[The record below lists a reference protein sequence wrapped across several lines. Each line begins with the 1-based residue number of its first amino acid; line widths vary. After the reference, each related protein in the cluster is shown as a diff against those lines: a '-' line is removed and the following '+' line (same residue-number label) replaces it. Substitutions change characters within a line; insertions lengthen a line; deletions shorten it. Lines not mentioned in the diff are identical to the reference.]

1 VLFMKKLW
9 ALLFLL
15 VPIGGVWSFAISPGR
30 GWWMPPHISSYG
42 PGIDRLFY
50 IILAITGVTFVL
62 TQGALVLFLFR
73 YAGDAGRKGTYIHG
87 HHKTEVVWTV
97 VPALILVFI
106 AFAQMDDWK
115 MVKFKGEFPNAPPL
129 AEMTAGQFEWRIR
142 YAGADGKLN
151 TADDVHVLNDFH
163 VPAGKPV
170 VFHLKS
176 RDVLHSFFVRE
187 LRLKQDAVPG
197 MTIPMWFDAAHPG
210 GDAPAY
216 YDLMCA
222 ELCGWG
228 HYKMRGR
235 LTVHPSAAAFDA
247 WLARAKREQDAAE
260 PEVSAKP

>member
-1 VLFMKKLW
+1 MKRLW

-15 VPIGGVWSFAISPGR
+15 VPIGGVWIFAVSPGK
-30 GWWMPPHISSYG
+30 GWWLPPVISSFG
-42 PGIDRLFY
+42 PGIDNLFY
-50 IILAITGVTFVL
+50 IILWITGITFVL
-62 TQGALVLFLFR
+62 TQGALCLFLYR
-73 YAGDAGRKGTYIHG
+73 YAGGNDRKATYIHG
-87 HHKTEVVWTV
+87 HHRTEVIWTI
-97 VPALILVFI
+97 VPALILLYI
-106 AFAQMDDWK
+106 AFAQMGDWK
-115 MVKFKGEFPNAPPL
+115 RVKFKGVFPKVPPL
-129 AEMTAGQFEWRIR
+129 AEITAGQFEWRIR
-142 YAGADGKLN
+142 YAGADAKLG

-163 VPAGKPV
+163 VPANTPV

-197 MTIPMWFDAAHPG
+197 MTIPMWFDASHPG

-235 LTVHPSAAAFDA
+235 LSVEPSPAAFAA
-247 WLARAKREQDAAE
+247 WLVKAKAEQDAAV
-260 PEVSAKP
+260 PEASGGR